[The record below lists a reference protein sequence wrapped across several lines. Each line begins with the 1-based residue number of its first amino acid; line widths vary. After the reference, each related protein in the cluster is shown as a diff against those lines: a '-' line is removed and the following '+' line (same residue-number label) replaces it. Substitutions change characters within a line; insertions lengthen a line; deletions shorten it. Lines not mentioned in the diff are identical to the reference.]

1 MSPCFVH
8 AWVRGVPSSSDRAW
22 GQARLHVHWQEGERH
37 DRVLLEL
44 GYDVAHLKVK
54 EQAALLKTLP
64 GWELSSRKSQVQ
76 EQFEE
81 RGHFFLIGAA
91 CHAEL
96 AHKEHGWA
104 RLKREVKPYVDG
116 KLITLHALI
125 AAAIGKIGMR
135 ERILDAAR
143 CRRVMMAYLICA
155 AKGETATADRLQL
168 WERAHKKHRDLHL
181 GELATVNHVS

>member
-1 MSPCFVH
+1 M
-8 AWVRGVPSSSDRAW
+8 
-22 GQARLHVHWQEGERH
+22 
-37 DRVLLEL
+37 
-44 GYDVAHLKVK
+44 AHLKVK

-76 EQFEE
+76 ELFEE

-104 RLKREVKPYVDG
+104 RLKREVRPYVDG
-116 KLITLHALI
+116 KLTTLRALI

-168 WERAHKKHRDLHL
+168 RERAHKKHRDLHL